1 MRNRAVMC
9 LGGNAPET
17 EALIGETFQFLASK
31 GSIGLWSGTYRTEA
45 ENGGHGTYV
54 NAVLQLDTDADFDV
68 FRAECKEY
76 ERKKRL
82 HAAAGLVNIDIDIVI
97 WNGDVL
103 RPAEAASAYFRRGF
117 AAISV

>member
-54 NAVLQLDTDADFDV
+54 NAVLQLDTYADLV
-68 FRAECKEY
+68 ALRAECKEY

-82 HAAAGLVNIDIDIVI
+82 HAVAGFVNIDIDIVI
-97 WNGDVL
+97 WHGDVL

-117 AAISV
+117 ASISV